1 MAFNQELEALTQ
13 AFSGSLFLNLYHIK
27 LLLLHIFFIF
37 NIDFNIHAQLMIFDE
52 LMM

>member
-27 LLLLHIFFIF
+27 LLLHIFIF
-37 NIDFNIHAQLMIFDE
+37 NIEFNIHAQLMIFDE